1 MYDKPLFRKYDI
13 FELLERQKVRV
24 GQEIS
29 SLSKHQLLNDDEENL
44 VNTISNK
51 LTFNIPKLRDQE
63 KIIDNDGE
71 DVITFG
77 IPFDGDAYVFAINPR
92 LWMTGRPPFGEVL
105 GNELLIS
112 LRKTRISGADLI
124 AELNENLEVIKL
136 YLNNLEGH
144 INGFNSTLEVTCRQ
158 YISARKAQLVEES
171 KMVADLGLPIK
182 KRDGLPTTYSI
193 PINRISPKVEIP
205 NTTSEVFQPEPI
217 LSNAEYESILSILKN
232 MVLVMEKNP
241 RAFEGIGEEDL
252 RTHFLVQL
260 NGQYEGSATG
270 ETFNNKG
277 KTDILITEKGKNVFI
292 GECKFWR
299 GESVFLETIDQLLSY
314 SGWRDTKT
322 AILIFNRNN
331 DFTKVLNTIE
341 NVTQKHSCYKRFIKK
356 LDETTFQYIFHQP
369 EDINREMT
377 ITVMAFNVPSKS
389 K

>member
-1 MYDKPLFRKYDI
+1 MHDI
-13 FELLERQKVRV
+13 FELLDKQKSRILE
-24 GQEIS
+24 EIS
-29 SLSKHQLLNDDEENL
+29 LLNKRQLLGDDEESL
-44 VNTISNK
+44 VNTISDK
-51 LTFNIPKLRDQE
+51 LRFNVPKLRDQE

-136 YLNNLEGH
+136 YLTNLEGH

-369 EDINREMT
+369 EDNNREM
-377 ITVMAFNVPSKS
+377 IVTVMAFDVPSKS